1 MTVINLIDKSKLRA
15 LERRCNS
22 KEMAEHVMSFLTVT
36 TLRRLPAFA
45 HDLFRHSIR
54 THYNGDEDLMST
66 GQVALD
72 KCQQIP
78 LAFIP
83 QPNEKK
89 LESETETECDRD
101 TTNDSDA
108 KEKTET
114 VQVKGALR
122 WFRFGG
128 DGPFVEYQVC
138 RFLRPRGLS
147 YCKRWELPKRP
158 DQV

>member
-15 LERRCNS
+15 LERRCNT
-22 KEMAEHVMSFLTVT
+22 KEMAENVMSFLTVT
-36 TLRRLPAFA
+36 TLRRLPASA
-45 HDLFRHSIR
+45 HGLFRHSIR

-83 QPNEKK
+83 QPNEKNI
-89 LESETETECDRD
+89 ESETETECDRD

-108 KEKTET
+108 KGKTET

-122 WFRFGG
+122 WWAVRRVPSVSILAPAGAHSL
-128 DGPFVEYQVC
+128 DWHPERLWQAQYVQI
-138 RFLRPRGLS
+138 P
-147 YCKRWELPKRP
+147 
-158 DQV
+158 